1 MPSPATGCAATFPER
16 SLGKRPHCYFSKPS
30 FSERILPSN
39 SNTVLVGARS
49 CRALRKW
56 AQSLDRLGALRHL
69 SRSGV
74 KNEVEESG
82 GGGGG

>member
-1 MPSPATGCAATFPER
+1 MQLGGWER
-16 SLGKRPHCYFSKPS
+16 KAGVRWAQGACHVGFILGHAVVSGRSAGQES
-30 FSERILPSN
+30 RASSA
-39 SNTVLVGARS
+39 VGASRPQ
-49 CRALRKW
+49 RW
-56 AQSLDRLGALRHL
+56 AQPLDGLGALRHL